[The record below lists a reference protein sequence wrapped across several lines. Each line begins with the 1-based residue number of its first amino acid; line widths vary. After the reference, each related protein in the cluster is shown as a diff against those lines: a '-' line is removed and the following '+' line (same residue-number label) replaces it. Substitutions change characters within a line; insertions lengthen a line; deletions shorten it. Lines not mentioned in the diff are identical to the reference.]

1 LSSFFDAIVSEGKKL
16 PAGDETMQVRVIKTG
31 GELDSKLADVL
42 DNPKER

>member
-16 PAGDETMQVRVIKTG
+16 PAGDETVRVRVIETG
-31 GELDSKLADVL
+31 RELDSKLADAL